1 VSHFEQPSHP
11 RDLELRPDGSE
22 THSSMAAS
30 MLAAIV
36 TSIIL
41 IGAIAFLPSGLH

>member
-1 VSHFEQPSHP
+1 
-11 RDLELRPDGSE
+11 
-22 THSSMAAS
+22 MAAFPAS
-30 MLAAIV
+30 TLAAIV